1 MDNQWLQWL
10 PLFGFGSV
18 VTILI
23 AIFGVGIGLW
33 RNAGNAH
40 KTIGENIARLDTKL
54 DSKVDGVTARFDGK
68 FDYLASEVASLNIDM
83 AKATTNINW
92 IKNQFGGPR
101 SNN

>member
-23 AIFGVGIGLW
+23 AIIGVGVGLW

-40 KTIGENIARLDTKL
+40 KTIGENIARL

-68 FDYLASEVASLNIDM
+68 FDYLASEVASLKTDM
-83 AKATTNINW
+83 AKATTNIDW
-92 IKNQFGGPR
+92 IKNQYGGPR
-101 SNN
+101 GNS

>member
-1 MDNQWLQWL
+1 MDNPWLQWL

-23 AIFGVGIGLW
+23 AIIGVGIGLW

-40 KTIGENIARLDTKL
+40 KTIAENIARL

-68 FDYLASEVASLNIDM
+68 FDYLASEVSSLNTDV
-83 AKATTNINW
+83 AKATTDIDW

-101 SNN
+101 GNN

>member
-23 AIFGVGIGLW
+23 AIVGVGVGLW

-40 KTIGENIARLDTKL
+40 KTIGENIARLD
-54 DSKVDGVTARFDGK
+54 SKVDGVTARFDGK
-68 FDYLASEVASLNIDM
+68 FEYLASEIASLKTDM
-83 AKATTNINW
+83 AKATANIDW
-92 IKNQFGGPR
+92 IKNQFGSPR
-101 SNN
+101 GNN

>member
-23 AIFGVGIGLW
+23 AIIGVGVGLW

-40 KTIGENIARLDTKL
+40 KVIGENIAGLDSKL
-54 DSKVDGVTARFDGK
+54 ESKVDGLTARFDGR
-68 FDYLASEVASLNIDM
+68 FDFLASELASLKTDM
-83 AKATTNINW
+83 AKATADIDW
-92 IKNQFGGPR
+92 IKNRYGGPR
-101 SNN
+101 ANG

>member
-1 MDNQWLQWL
+1 MDNQWSQWV

-23 AIFGVGIGLW
+23 AIIGVGIGLW

-40 KTIGENIARLDTKL
+40 KAIGENIAKL

-68 FDYLASEVASLNIDM
+68 FDFLASEVASLNTDM
-83 AKATTNINW
+83 ATATTNIGW
-92 IKNQFGGPR
+92 IKNQLGGP
-101 SNN
+101 SSDS

>member
-23 AIFGVGIGLW
+23 AIVGVGVGLW

-40 KTIGENIARLDTKL
+40 KVIGENIARLDSKL

-68 FDYLASEVASLNIDM
+68 FDYLASEVASLKTDM
-83 AKATTNINW
+83 AKAAANIEW
-92 IKNQFGGPR
+92 IKNHFGDPR
-101 SNN
+101 GNS

>member
-1 MDNQWLQWL
+1 MDDQWLQWL

-23 AIFGVGIGLW
+23 AIIGVGIGLW

-40 KTIGENIARLDTKL
+40 KTIGENIARLDSKL

-68 FDYLASEVASLNIDM
+68 FDYLAGEVASLKTDM
-83 AKATTNINW
+83 AKATANIDW

-101 SNN
+101 ANS

>member
-23 AIFGVGIGLW
+23 AIIGVGVGLW

-40 KTIGENIARLDTKL
+40 KVIGENIARL

-68 FDYLASEVASLNIDM
+68 FDYLASEVASLKTDM
-83 AKATTNINW
+83 AKATTNIDW
-92 IKNQFGGPR
+92 IKNQYGGPR
-101 SNN
+101 GNS